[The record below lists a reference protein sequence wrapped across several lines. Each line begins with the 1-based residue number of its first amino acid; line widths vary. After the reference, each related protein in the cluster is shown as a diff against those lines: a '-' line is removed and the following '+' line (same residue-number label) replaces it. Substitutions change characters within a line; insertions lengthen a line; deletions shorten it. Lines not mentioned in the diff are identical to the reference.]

1 MLYLVLQ
8 QAFPLRPEAQ
18 YSLLAAEL
26 PLLSR
31 LNERWHFKS
40 VNWDGLQTSLN
51 VAAPFLAEK
60 KSTVQFSTQHFTSLR
75 GRQLQIESCF
85 GDYKA
90 KKKKK
95 KAAVADS

>member
-8 QAFPLRPEAQ
+8 QLFPLRPEAQ

-40 VNWDGLQTSLN
+40 IN
-51 VAAPFLAEK
+51 
-60 KSTVQFSTQHFTSLR
+60 
-75 GRQLQIESCF
+75 
-85 GDYKA
+85 
-90 KKKKK
+90 
-95 KAAVADS
+95 